1 MISFSTADTAFKYK
15 AKAPV
20 RKWLELFSVS
30 KSFVLS
36 NLSIVFCSDE
46 FLLKMNVEYLQHEYY
61 TDIISFDYSD
71 GRSIA
76 GELFISVD
84 RVRDNANALNKSF
97 ESELLRV
104 IAHGVLHLMG
114 YKDKSKADQKKM
126 RSEEDAAI
134 LYFCIRFTWNIG
146 KWEINMM

>member
-1 MISFSTADTAFKYK
+1 LISFSTADTAFKYK

-46 FLLKMNVEYLQHEYY
+46 FLLKMNVEYLQHDFY
-61 TDIISFDYSD
+61 TDIITFDYSE
-71 GRSIA
+71 GKSIS

-84 RVRDNANALNKSF
+84 RVKDNAIALNKSF

-134 LYFCIRFTWNIG
+134 LLYSGLI
-146 KWEINMM
+146 

>member
-46 FLLKMNVEYLQHEYY
+46 FLLKMNVEYLQHDYY

-134 LYFCIRFTWNIG
+134 LLYSGLF
-146 KWEINMM
+146 

>member
-15 AKAPV
+15 HKAPV

-36 NLSIVFCSDE
+36 NLSVVFCSDE
-46 FLLKMNVEYLQHEYY
+46 FLLKMNVEYLQHDFY
-61 TDIISFDYSD
+61 TDIITFDYSD
-71 GRSIA
+71 GKSIS

-84 RVRDNANALNKSF
+84 RVRDNAIALNKSF

-134 LYFCIRFTWNIG
+134 LLYSGLF
-146 KWEINMM
+146 

>member
-20 RKWLELFSVS
+20 RKWLALFSVS

-46 FLLKMNVEYLQHEYY
+46 FLLKMNVEYLQHDFY
-61 TDIISFDYSD
+61 TDIITFDYSD

-84 RVRDNANALNKSF
+84 RVRDNAIALNKSF

-114 YKDKSKADQKKM
+114 YNDKSKADQKRM

-134 LYFCIRFTWNIG
+134 LLYSGLI
-146 KWEINMM
+146 

>member
-1 MISFSTADTAFKYK
+1 LISFSTADTAFKYK
-15 AKAPV
+15 VKAPV

-36 NLSIVFCSDE
+36 NLSVVFCSDE
-46 FLLKMNVEYLQHEYY
+46 FLLKMNVEYLQHDFY
-61 TDIISFDYSD
+61 TDIITFDYSD
-71 GRSIA
+71 GKSIS

-84 RVRDNANALNKSF
+84 RVRDNAIALNKSF

-134 LYFCIRFTWNIG
+134 LLYSGLF
-146 KWEINMM
+146 

>member
-1 MISFSTADTAFKYK
+1 LISFNTADTAFKYK

-46 FLLKMNVEYLQHEYY
+46 FLLKMNVEYLQHDFY
-61 TDIISFDYSD
+61 TDIITFDYSE
-71 GRSIA
+71 GKSIS

-84 RVRDNANALNKSF
+84 RVKDNAIALNKSF

-134 LYFCIRFTWNIG
+134 LLYSGLI
-146 KWEINMM
+146 

>member
-46 FLLKMNVEYLQHEYY
+46 FLLKMNVEYLQHDFY
-61 TDIISFDYSD
+61 TDIITFDYSD
-71 GRSIA
+71 DRSIA

-84 RVRDNANALNKSF
+84 RVRDNANTLNKSF
-97 ESELLRV
+97 ETELLRV

-134 LYFCIRFTWNIG
+134 LLYSGLF
-146 KWEINMM
+146 

>member
-15 AKAPV
+15 VKAPV

-36 NLSIVFCSDE
+36 NLSVVFCSDE
-46 FLLKMNVEYLQHEYY
+46 FLLKMNVEYLQHDFY
-61 TDIISFDYSD
+61 TDIITFDYSD
-71 GRSIA
+71 GKSIS

-84 RVRDNANALNKSF
+84 RVRDNAIALNKSF

-134 LYFCIRFTWNIG
+134 LLYSGLF
-146 KWEINMM
+146 

>member
-46 FLLKMNVEYLQHEYY
+46 FLLKMNVEYLQHDYY

-71 GRSIA
+71 GTSIA

-134 LYFCIRFTWNIG
+134 LLYSGLF
-146 KWEINMM
+146 

>member
-46 FLLKMNVEYLQHEYY
+46 FLLKMNVEYLQHDFY
-61 TDIISFDYSD
+61 TDIITFDYSE
-71 GRSIA
+71 GKSIS

-84 RVRDNANALNKSF
+84 RVKDNAIALNKSF

-134 LYFCIRFTWNIG
+134 LLYSGLI
-146 KWEINMM
+146 